1 MTIAVSDPAPRALPA
16 HVRVIAAVLGGL
28 MAAAVLGALYVASGV
43 PAVEAIMHLRFLMDP
58 VGLNASESP
67 LAVELSRAAG
77 LVAAGLSGGLLAPAA
92 ARGER
97 WAGPWMGTSTY
108 FLTLFAAA
116 LIPWLTRALDGSAT
130 WGDALGQSLI
140 GAPFLTLLAAGVLAP
155 LFVACVAAGTVW
167 AWSVR
172 RLVGTAGP
180 AVNTMLGGHAAT
192 WLAFISLMLGLGWLV
207 LAPILGPVLGL
218 DAFVD

>member
-16 HVRVIAAVLGGL
+16 DVRVIAAVLGGL
-28 MAAAVLGALYVASGV
+28 IAAAVLGALYVASGV
-43 PAVEAIMHLRFLMDP
+43 PAVEAILHLRFLMDP

-77 LVAAGLSGGLLAPAA
+77 LVAAGLSGGLLATAA

-108 FLTLFAAA
+108 FLTLFVASI
-116 LIPWLTRALDGSAT
+116 IPWLTRAIDGTAT

-140 GAPFLTLLAAGVLAP
+140 GAPFLMLLAAGALAP
-155 LFVACVAAGTVW
+155 LFVACAAAGAVW

-172 RLVGTAGP
+172 RLVGTGGP
-180 AVNTMLGGHAAT
+180 SVNTMLGGHADT
-192 WLAFISLMLGLGWLV
+192 WLALLCVVLGLGWLV
-207 LAPILGPVLGL
+207 LAPILGPLLGL
-218 DAFVD
+218 GGFAD